1 MLCFSSSEETPNFLM
16 SLVYI
21 YKNECRWISH
31 FGPDPSTSDLWKVRR
46 MVKTARVDA
55 ENEAWLASPL
65 GGPSTMALPTRYLA
79 SKVLAEASPSLVLG
93 SATKEADL

>member
-1 MLCFSSSEETPNFLM
+1 M

-31 FGPDPSTSDLWKVRR
+31 VGPDPSTSDLWKIRR
-46 MVKTARVDA
+46 MVKTARADA
-55 ENEAWLASPL
+55 ENEAWLPPPSASPL

-93 SATKEADL
+93 SATKEVDL